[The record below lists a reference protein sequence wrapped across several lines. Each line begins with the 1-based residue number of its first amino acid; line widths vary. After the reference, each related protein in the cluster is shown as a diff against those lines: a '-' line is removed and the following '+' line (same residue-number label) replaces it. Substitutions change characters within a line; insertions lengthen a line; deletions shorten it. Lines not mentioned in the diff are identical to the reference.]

1 MVVRTI
7 SDAEV
12 DRLFRALAD
21 ATRRDILRRSID
33 GEVSVS
39 TLASYYD
46 MSFAA
51 VQKHVAVLQAAGLV
65 SKLARGRERL
75 VQAEPEPLALARALL
90 TQLEGLWRERG
101 RQLDD
106 LFAAEASENAAV
118 SPTGTA
124 AASTNPPVTKE

>member
-1 MVVRTI
+1 MVVDEAQET
-7 SDAEV
+7 

-21 ATRRDILRRSID
+21 ATRRDILRRCVN

-39 TLASYYD
+39 TLATYYD

-65 SKLARGRERL
+65 SKEPRGRERL
-75 VQAEPEPLALARALL
+75 VRAERAPLAHARALL

-101 RQLDD
+101 QQLDD
-106 LFAAEASENAAV
+106 LFAADTHRNHHHGALETGSAA
-118 SPTGTA
+118 TL
-124 AASTNPPVTKE
+124 STPKE

>member
-1 MVVRTI
+1 MP
-7 SDAEV
+7 DADV

-21 ATRRDILRRSID
+21 ATRRDILRRSVG

-65 SKLARGRERL
+65 SKVPHGRERF
-75 VQAEPEPLALARALL
+75 VQAEQEPLAHARALL

-101 RQLDD
+101 QQLDD
-106 LFAAEASENAAV
+106 LFAAEAAESAAV
-118 SPTGTA
+118 D
-124 AASTNPPVTKE
+124 ASTASRR

>member
-1 MVVRTI
+1 MVVGEAQET
-7 SDAEV
+7 

-21 ATRRDILRRSID
+21 ATRRDILRRCVG

-39 TLASYYD
+39 TLATYYH

-65 SKLARGRERL
+65 SKEQRGRERL
-75 VQAEPEPLALARALL
+75 VRAERERLAHARALL

-101 RQLDD
+101 SQLDD
-106 LFAAEASENAAV
+106 LFTTET
-118 SPTGTA
+118 PTT
-124 AASTNPPVTKE
+124 TTTLE